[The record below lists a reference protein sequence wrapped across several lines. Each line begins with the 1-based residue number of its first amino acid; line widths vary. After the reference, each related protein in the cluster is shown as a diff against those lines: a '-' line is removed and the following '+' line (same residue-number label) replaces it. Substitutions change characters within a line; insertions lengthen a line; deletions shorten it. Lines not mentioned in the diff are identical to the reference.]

1 MGIFIG
7 QLVGFLVVVFIL
19 WRYVRPPVK
28 KAMAAQQETI
38 AAHIS
43 EHDEAK
49 AQLAQAKEAHAKAL
63 EEARAEASAI
73 REEARGDA
81 QAIAEEMKTQA
92 DKEVARV
99 GAQGTAQADLT
110 RANLVRNLR
119 TDLGLAS
126 VDVAGSLVREHL
138 KDPAAQA
145 DSVDRFI
152 GELERMAQD
161 GADSAAIAE
170 QFGNRSLRAASRD
183 ALGSVQQQFD
193 TAIAGKSIDEVT
205 TAANDLAAVTEV
217 LKDKPVLRKH
227 LAEPSDDTA
236 AKHAMVDQLFGGKI
250 SPIALD
256 VVRSAAAAKWSQASD
271 LTKGLERIARAGL
284 LVAAERDGKLE
295 DTEDELFRAGRL
307 LVAEPQLTGLLSDST
322 TPLDGRLQLLNSVLG
337 SKVNAHTNALLTQ
350 TVRLARIHRIDGTV
364 ADIAELAAARRGES
378 VAHVIAAAPL
388 SDAQNTRLAT
398 VLGRVYRRE
407 ISVQTETD
415 AALLGGLKITV
426 GDEVIEGDIATRLAK
441 AAESLPR

>member
-7 QLVGFLVVVFIL
+7 QLVGFLVVLYIL
-19 WRYVRPPVK
+19 WRFVRPPVK
-28 KAMAAQQETI
+28 KMMSGQQETI
-38 AAHIS
+38 AAQIS

-49 AQLAQAKEAHAKAL
+49 AQLAEAKEAHAKAL
-63 EEARAEASAI
+63 EDARAEASAI

-99 GAQGTAQADLT
+99 TAQGTAQADLT

-145 DSVDRFI
+145 DSIDRFI
-152 GELERMAQD
+152 DELERMAQD
-161 GADSAAIAE
+161 GADSISLAE

-183 ALGSVQQQFD
+183 ALGSVQRQFD
-193 TAIAGKSIDEVT
+193 TAVSGSSIDEVA
-205 TAANDLAAVTEV
+205 TAANDLASVTEV
-217 LKDKPVLRKH
+217 LQGNPVLRKH
-227 LAEPSDDTA
+227 LAEPSDDAA
-236 AKHAMVDQLFGGKI
+236 AKRAMVDQLFNGKI

-256 VVRSAAAAKWSQASD
+256 VVRTAAEAKWSQSSD
-271 LTKGLERIARAGL
+271 LTKGLERIARSGL

-307 LVAEPQLTGLLSDST
+307 LVAEPKLTGLLSDST
-322 TPLDGRLQLLNSVLG
+322 APVEGRLQLLNSVLG
-337 SKVNAHTNALLTQ
+337 GKVNAHTDALLTQ
-350 TVRLARIHRIDGTV
+350 TVRLARNHRIDGAV
-364 ADIAELAAARRGES
+364 ANIAELAAARRGES

-388 SDAQNTRLAT
+388 RDEQSTRLAT

-407 ISVQTETD
+407 ISVQAETD

-426 GDEVIEGDIATRLAK
+426 GDEVIEGDVATRLAK